1 MKIPKYVQE
10 IMERS
15 EFVRGYGD
23 PGYTIKIRKATP
35 YTRISTLS
43 AEIQRLQSWV
53 DRMMPKDEFSIPTM
67 VINSIPSRT
76 HYRNQYTV
84 VTIYDPIMGEIEKY
98 MRKEMK

>member
-23 PGYTIKIRKATP
+23 PGYTIRIRKATP

-43 AEIQRLQSWV
+43 AEIGCRAGL
-53 DRMMPKDEFSIPTM
+53 T
-67 VINSIPSRT
+67 
-76 HYRNQYTV
+76 
-84 VTIYDPIMGEIEKY
+84 G
-98 MRKEMK
+98 

>member
-23 PGYTIKIRKATP
+23 PGYTIKIRKARP
-35 YTRISTLS
+35 YTRIGTLK
-43 AEIQRLQSWV
+43 AEIERLQNWV

-67 VINSIPSRT
+67 TVNRIPSRT
-76 HYRNQYTV
+76 HYCNQCAV
-84 VTIYDPIMGEIEKY
+84 VTIYDPIMREIEKY